1 MGVGKR
7 LAGKTDKREQ
17 ERGKEAGERR
27 GAWRGARKDGEGR
40 KDGER
45 TGRCVCVE
53 GAQIEREK
61 EKFRGSRGP
70 VGGREGRRVQ
80 CGSYLNLFKFS
91 LID

>member
-1 MGVGKR
+1 MWGW
-7 LAGKTDKREQ
+7 
-17 ERGKEAGERR
+17 ERGWQGRQTSGSKRGAKRQRR
-27 GAWRGARKDGEGR
+27 GAWRGDGKDGEGR
-40 KDGER
+40 KEGER
-45 TGRCVCVE
+45 TGRCACVE